1 MRQGDAAKHAWAGRV
16 VDARAAL
23 ALISAFV
30 ALSILMAAMPAA
42 ASATIQLGVFNR
54 GAPANDETVTHYTER
69 VGRQPDIVL
78 WYHDFDDSLLTSYEI
93 STLRATGQ
101 SPMVTWEPYDQ
112 SLSGIANGSYDSYLL
127 KSARIARSWGG
138 ELMVRFAHEM
148 NGYWYPWTDSPSAYV
163 AAWRHIVTVFREA
176 GATNVRWVWAPNV
189 DRTGSMPFSAYFPG
203 EPWVDYIGLDG
214 YNWGATPSNQWSSL
228 KKVFASSYATI
239 TQLSAKP
246 LIITETSSS
255 EIGGDK
261 AAWIRNGFM
270 ATIPEEFPRVV
281 GVVWFNMNKED
292 NWRIDS
298 SQAALDAY
306 REVVNCSIYGGS
318 GPCDAGPPEERLSVE
333 SLHVT
338 PRVKAP
344 TKRPRGTVSYR
355 LSHGAKVRIKIQL
368 RKGRGFVQRVAL
380 VRGSHAGRTRLPL
393 RRLIGNHRLRPGNYR
408 VTIMARGDDGQQS
421 RPRRAHFR
429 VI

>member
-1 MRQGDAAKHAWAGRV
+1 
-16 VDARAAL
+16 
-23 ALISAFV
+23 LIATLIAFSA
-30 ALSILMAAMPAA
+30 LMAAVPAA
-42 ASATIQLGVFNR
+42 TSATIKLGVFNR
-54 GAPANDETVTHYTER
+54 GAPANDETVAHYTAA

-78 WYHDFDDSLLTSYEI
+78 WYHDFDDSLLTSWEI
-93 STLRATGQ
+93 STLKAAGQ

-112 SLSGIANGSYDSYLL
+112 SLSGIANGNYDSYLL

-138 ELMVRFAHEM
+138 ELMIRFAHEM

-163 AAWRHIVTVFREA
+163 AAWRHIVTVFREV

-203 EPWVDYIGLDG
+203 ESWVDYIGLDG
-214 YNWGATPSNQWSSL
+214 YNWGATPGNRWSSL
-228 KKVFASSYATI
+228 KKVFASSYTEI

-246 LIITETSSS
+246 LFITETSSS
-255 EIGGDK
+255 EVGGDK
-261 AAWIRNGFM
+261 AAWIRTGFM
-270 ATIPEEFPRVV
+270 ATIPQTFPRVV
-281 GVVWFNMNKED
+281 GVIWFNMNKED
-292 NWRIDS
+292 KWRIDS

-306 REVVNCSIYGGS
+306 REVVNCSIYGGG
-318 GPCDAGPPEERLSVE
+318 GPCDPGSPEGQVSVE

-338 PRVKAP
+338 PRVKVPA
-344 TKRPRGTVSYR
+344 KRPRGTVSYR
-355 LSHGAKVRIKIQL
+355 LSHWAKVRIEIQL
-368 RKGRGFVQRVAL
+368 RRGHGFVRRVAT

-393 RRLIGNHRLRPGNYR
+393 RRLIGSRRLCAGSYR
-408 VTIMARGDDGQQS
+408 VTIRARGENGQRS